1 MDVNKFVKGFYE
13 SATKGSSLPLE
24 GGREGG
30 REGGALL
37 KYLLCSSG
45 SGIITKELNS

>member
-24 GGREGG
+24 GGQEGG
-30 REGGALL
+30 REWALL